1 MLTSWKRRGNFQ
13 FIYVC
18 VMCVKR
24 EIKMD
29 CLRNR
34 IGNIYII
41 DDYEGGEIKKKI
53 KEKECV
59 K

>member
-1 MLTSWKRRGNFQ
+1 
-13 FIYVC
+13 
-18 VMCVKR
+18 MCVKR

-41 DDYEGGEIKKKI
+41 DDYEGEI